1 MRVQMELNKSAVEF
15 LDNLKE
21 TLGLA
26 TRVEAMKYALSLL
39 NWMVKETEEGREI
52 SSVDAVNKKIRIP
65 IFPGL
70 DILLEK
76 AKAKIQKNTALPE
89 INEDNDIDAIINR
102 IRNRAHQSIED
113 DPDAL
118 FDLAIAYNEM
128 GLYEEALASLRM
140 AQKNSRPKKIIQCL
154 TLMSDIYQNL
164 NNLPEALEC
173 LKDAEKL
180 ADEIKLEPRDFLTK
194 KIAELQSKL

>member
-26 TRVEAMKYALSLL
+26 TRVEAIKYALSLL
-39 NWMVKETEEGREI
+39 NWMVKETEAGREI
-52 SSVDAVNKKIRIP
+52 SSIDAINKKIRIP

-89 INEDNDIDAIINR
+89 TNEDNDIDAIINR

-128 GLYEEALASLRM
+128 GLYEESLESLKS
-140 AQKNSRPKKIIQCL
+140 AQKNSSPEKIIQCL
-154 TLMSDIYQNL
+154 DVMSTVYQNL

-173 LKDAEKL
+173 LKDAKKL
-180 ADEIKLEPRDFLTK
+180 ADEINLEPRDFLTK
-194 KIAELQSKL
+194 KIDELRSKL

>member
-1 MRVQMELNKSAVEF
+1 MELNKSAVEF